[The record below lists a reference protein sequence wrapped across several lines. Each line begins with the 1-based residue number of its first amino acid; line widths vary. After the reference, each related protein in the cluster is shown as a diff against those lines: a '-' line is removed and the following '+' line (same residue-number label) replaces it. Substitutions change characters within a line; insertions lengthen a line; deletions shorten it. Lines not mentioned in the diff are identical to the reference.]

1 MKKNTI
7 ILKIEYDD
15 DVQNCYKIQMCNEIR
30 KLIES
35 DITSGAGVID
45 AFSIR
50 VLDRTKSKEG

>member
-1 MKKNTI
+1 MNTI